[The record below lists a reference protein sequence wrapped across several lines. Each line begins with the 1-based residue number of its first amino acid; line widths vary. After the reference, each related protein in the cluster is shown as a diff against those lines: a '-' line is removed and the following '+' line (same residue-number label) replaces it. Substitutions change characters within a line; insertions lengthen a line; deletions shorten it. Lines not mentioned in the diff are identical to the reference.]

1 MLSRRAEWVSPAG
14 CAVKVTSTRMVSLTQ
29 RSIAA
34 ICYEVEAIDHTTRIV
49 VQSELVANEQLPTPG
64 GDPRAAALLKAPL
77 VEQAD
82 SARGARAGLVHSSRD
97 SALIVAAVMDHVVD
111 GPPDTLVQSES
122 FPHLGRTMVSTTL
135 EPGQRLRL
143 VKVVAYGWSGSRSI
157 PAVRDQA
164 DAALAGAMQ
173 TGWEGLLAEQ
183 RSYLD
188 GFWARADVELDGDTA
203 IQQAVRFGLL
213 HILQAGARAEGM
225 PIAAKGLTGTGYD
238 GHAFWDTETFRAA
251 CVDLHRAGCGRPRP
265 PLATQHAAARD

>member
-1 MLSRRAEWVSPAG
+1 
-14 CAVKVTSTRMVSLTQ
+14 MVSLTQ

-34 ICYEVEAIDHTTRIV
+34 ICYEVEPVDQTTRIV
-49 VQSELVANEQLPTPG
+49 VQSELVANEQLPAPG

-111 GPPDTLVQSES
+111 GPPGTLVQSES

-143 VKVVAYGWSGSRSI
+143 VKIVAYGWSGSRSL

-183 RSYLD
+183 RNYLD

-203 IQQAVRFGLL
+203 IQQAVRFGLF

-225 PIAAKGLTGTGYD
+225 AIAAKGLTGT
-238 GHAFWDTETFRAA
+238 W
-251 CVDLHRAGCGRPRP
+251 L
-265 PLATQHAAARD
+265 

>member
-1 MLSRRAEWVSPAG
+1 M
-14 CAVKVTSTRMVSLTQ
+14 
-29 RSIAA
+29 
-34 ICYEVEAIDHTTRIV
+34 
-49 VQSELVANEQLPTPG
+49 
-64 GDPRAAALLKAPL
+64 PL
-77 VEQAD
+77 
-82 SARGARAGLVHSSRD
+82 GARVPVWCIPPEN

-111 GPPDTLVQSES
+111 GPPGTLVQSES

-143 VKVVAYGWSGSRSI
+143 VKVVAYGWSGSRSL

-203 IQQAVRFGLL
+203 IQQAVRFGVVSRL
-213 HILQAGARAEGM
+213 AGRRARRGQGDRGEG
-225 PIAAKGLTGTGYD
+225 AD
-238 GHAFWDTETFRAA
+238 W
-251 CVDLHRAGCGRPRP
+251 
-265 PLATQHAAARD
+265 ARV